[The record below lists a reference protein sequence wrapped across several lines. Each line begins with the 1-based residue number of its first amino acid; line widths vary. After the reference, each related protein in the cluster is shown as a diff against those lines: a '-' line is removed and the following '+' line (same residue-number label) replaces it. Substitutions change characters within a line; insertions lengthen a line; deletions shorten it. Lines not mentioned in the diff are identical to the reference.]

1 MDLGNYSKKPKLKDC
16 IEFVALRIARDK
28 LKCPQCQI
36 EGEINNEHECL
47 LPWEECVRKYF
58 CEEINILLAANK
70 MKYDIPIKDK
80 LKEILNGVLN
90 YF

>member
-1 MDLGNYSKKPKLKDC
+1 MLNNRSRQLYLKLGLK
-16 IEFVALRIARDK
+16 
-28 LKCPQCQI
+28 
-36 EGEINNEHECL
+36 
-47 LPWEECVRKYF
+47 PWEECVRKYF